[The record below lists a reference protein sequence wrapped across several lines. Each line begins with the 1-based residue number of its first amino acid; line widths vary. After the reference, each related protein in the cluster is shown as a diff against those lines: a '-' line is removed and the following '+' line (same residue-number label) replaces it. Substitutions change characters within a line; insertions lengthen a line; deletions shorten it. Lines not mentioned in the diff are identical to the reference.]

1 MALPL
6 FSAIIH
12 LFQGKFIMDTFQTE
26 FINDTED
33 QPVIQ
38 TVSKFKNLKK
48 IDSYFPFKAKIRAKW
63 YLRYPFV
70 VKIMYL
76 YPISKSGTLLRH
88 SLIASKARQFH
99 PCVIAGKARQ
109 SLRKNKFF
117 YEIATSLR
125 SSQ

>member
-1 MALPL
+1 VRGLDGL
-6 FSAIIH
+6 GQKRDFSV
-12 LFQGKFIMDTFQTE
+12 
-26 FINDTED
+26 
-33 QPVIQ
+33 VIQ

-88 SLIASKARQFH
+88 SLIASEAWQH
-99 PCVIAGKARQ
+99 A
-109 SLRKNKFF
+109 
-117 YEIATSLR
+117 
-125 SSQ
+125 